1 MTDTVPEQPRSRLP
15 LSQLVTLSIYW
26 FGIQTIWGGLNIT
39 IIPGRL
45 DDLSRDT
52 QGTLLAII
60 MLAGA
65 IAPIIIQPT
74 VGVIS
79 DYTVTRWG
87 RRKPYIVVGS
97 LFDVVFLAGLAFNN
111 DFVAMVGFYFLL
123 QVSSNFA
130 QGPFQGYVPD
140 LVPAKQVG
148 TASGLMGLMLTLGT
162 IAGVGIATLGGIMDN
177 VPAATL
183 ALGVVEVA
191 TMVVLVATVDEGR
204 AAPKRTRPWR
214 EIALSAWGRDILQQ
228 RDVLWLL
235 LVRLLFLGAYNAT
248 LIAIGYFRRSQGLS
262 SDDADATVFLATAI
276 VGVTTAAAAIP
287 GGRLSDR
294 FGRRPVI
301 WAAALIAG
309 TGLLGVAVAPTPEL
323 AIASW
328 VPFGIGMGTFLSAD
342 WALMSDV
349 IPKHTAG
356 RYMGILNAGTAM
368 AGPVFIIVAGPIQDL
383 VSASFGD
390 AAGPRVAMGV
400 AALFVALSALA
411 LTRVDPRRRE
421 DEEMPAQRRWSRRER
436 GRCHRARTAARAA
449 RRRHASLSDPVVA
462 QPDSRA
468 APVRPAGHRP
478 RAFAAGAVPA
488 GCQPPQRLRPDAGDR
503 GRAPRAA
510 DHLVRPEGGGLQ
522 PRLQEPGDGL
532 LRRGDPVQPGQ
543 DHPDQRGACRAS
555 CLRCRRR
562 ARHLRRGAHRL
573 P

>member
-1 MTDTVPEQPRSRLP
+1 MTETGPEQSRIRLP

-60 MLAGA
+60 MIAGA

-87 RRKPYIVVGS
+87 RRKPYIVIGS
-97 LFDVVFLAGLAFNN
+97 LLDVVFLAGIAFNN
-111 DFVAMVGFYFLL
+111 DFVSLVAFYFLL

-140 LVPAKQVG
+140 LVPAHQVG

-162 IAGVGIATLGGIMDN
+162 IAGVGIATLGGILDN
-177 VPAATL
+177 IPLGIL
-183 ALGVVEVA
+183 ALGVVEVI

-204 AAPKRTRPWR
+204 AAPERTRPWR
-214 EIALSAWGRDILQQ
+214 EIALSAWGRDILRQ

-248 LIAIGYFRRSQGLS
+248 LIAVGYFRRAHGLS
-262 SDDADATVFLATAI
+262 DDDADTTVFLATAI
-276 VGVTTAAAAIP
+276 VGVSTALAAIP

-301 WAAALIAG
+301 WAAAAIAG
-309 TGLLGVAVAPTPEL
+309 IGLVGVAIAPTPEL

-342 WALMSDV
+342 WALMADV

-368 AGPVFIIVAGPIQDL
+368 AGPVFIIVAGPVQDL
-383 VSASFGD
+383 VAAEFGD

-400 AALFVALSALA
+400 AAGFVALSALA

-421 DEEMPAQRRWSRRER
+421 N
-436 GRCHRARTAARAA
+436 
-449 RRRHASLSDPVVA
+449 
-462 QPDSRA
+462 
-468 APVRPAGHRP
+468 
-478 RAFAAGAVPA
+478 
-488 GCQPPQRLRPDAGDR
+488 DA
-503 GRAPRAA
+503 
-510 DHLVRPEGGGLQ
+510 
-522 PRLQEPGDGL
+522 
-532 LRRGDPVQPGQ
+532 
-543 DHPDQRGACRAS
+543 
-555 CLRCRRR
+555 
-562 ARHLRRGAHRL
+562 
-573 P
+573 

>member
-1 MTDTVPEQPRSRLP
+1 MTSTGPEHTRMRLP

-60 MLAGA
+60 MIAGA

-74 VGVIS
+74 IGVIS

-87 RRKPYIVVGS
+87 RRKPYIVIGS
-97 LFDVVFLAGLAFNN
+97 LLDVVFLAGIAFNN
-111 DFVAMVGFYFLL
+111 DFVSLVAFYFLL

-140 LVPAKQVG
+140 LVPAQQVG

-162 IAGVGIATLGGIMDN
+162 IAGVGIATLGGILDN
-177 VPAATL
+177 VPLGIL
-183 ALGVVEVA
+183 ALGVVEVI
-191 TMVVLVATVDEGR
+191 TMVVLIATVDEGR
-204 AAPKRTRPWR
+204 AAPKRTRSWR
-214 EIALSAWGRDILQQ
+214 QIALSAWGRDILQQ

-248 LIAIGYFRRSQGLS
+248 LIAVVYFRRSHGLS
-262 SDDADATVFLATAI
+262 DADADATVFLATAI
-276 VGVTTAAAAIP
+276 VGVSTAIAAIP

-301 WAAALIAG
+301 WAAAIIAG
-309 TGLLGVAVAPTPEL
+309 IGLLGVAVAPTPEL

-328 VPFGIGMGTFLSAD
+328 IPFGIGMGTFLSAD
-342 WALMSDV
+342 WALMADV

-383 VSASFGD
+383 VAAGFGD

-400 AALFVALSALA
+400 AAGFVALSALA

-421 DEEMPAQRRWSRRER
+421 E
-436 GRCHRARTAARAA
+436 
-449 RRRHASLSDPVVA
+449 
-462 QPDSRA
+462 
-468 APVRPAGHRP
+468 
-478 RAFAAGAVPA
+478 
-488 GCQPPQRLRPDAGDR
+488 DA
-503 GRAPRAA
+503 
-510 DHLVRPEGGGLQ
+510 
-522 PRLQEPGDGL
+522 
-532 LRRGDPVQPGQ
+532 
-543 DHPDQRGACRAS
+543 
-555 CLRCRRR
+555 
-562 ARHLRRGAHRL
+562 
-573 P
+573 

>member
-1 MTDTVPEQPRSRLP
+1 MTNTGPEQSRILLP

-60 MLAGA
+60 MIAGA

-87 RRKPYIVVGS
+87 RRKPYIVIGS
-97 LFDVVFLAGLAFNN
+97 LLDVVFLAGIAFNN
-111 DFVAMVGFYFLL
+111 DFVSLVAFYFLL

-148 TASGLMGLMLTLGT
+148 TASGLMGLMLTMGT
-162 IAGVGIATLGGIMDN
+162 IAGVGIATLGGILDN
-177 VPAATL
+177 VPLGIL
-183 ALGVVEVA
+183 ALGVVEVI
-191 TMVVLVATVDEGR
+191 TMVVLIATVDEGR
-204 AAPKRTRPWR
+204 AAPKRTRSWPQ
-214 EIALSAWGRDILQQ
+214 IALSAWGRDILQQ

-248 LIAIGYFRRSQGLS
+248 LIAVGYFRRSHGLS
-262 SDDADATVFLATAI
+262 DAGADATVFLATAI
-276 VGVTTAAAAIP
+276 VGVSTAIAAIP

-301 WAAALIAG
+301 WTAAGIAG
-309 TGLLGVAVAPTPEL
+309 IGLLGVAVAPTPEL

-328 VPFGIGMGTFLSAD
+328 IPFGIGMGTFLSAD
-342 WALMSDV
+342 WALMADV

-368 AGPVFIIVAGPIQDL
+368 AGPVFIIVAGPVQDL
-383 VSASFGD
+383 VAAGFGD

-400 AALFVALSALA
+400 AAGFVALSALA

-421 DEEMPAQRRWSRRER
+421 EEA
-436 GRCHRARTAARAA
+436 
-449 RRRHASLSDPVVA
+449 
-462 QPDSRA
+462 
-468 APVRPAGHRP
+468 
-478 RAFAAGAVPA
+478 
-488 GCQPPQRLRPDAGDR
+488 
-503 GRAPRAA
+503 
-510 DHLVRPEGGGLQ
+510 
-522 PRLQEPGDGL
+522 
-532 LRRGDPVQPGQ
+532 
-543 DHPDQRGACRAS
+543 
-555 CLRCRRR
+555 
-562 ARHLRRGAHRL
+562 
-573 P
+573 

>member
-1 MTDTVPEQPRSRLP
+1 MTETGPEQRRDRLP
-15 LSQLVTLSIYW
+15 FSQLVTLSIYW

-87 RRKPYIVVGS
+87 RRKPYIVVGA
-97 LFDVVFLAGLAFNN
+97 LLDVVFLAGLAFNN
-111 DFVAMVGFYFLL
+111 DFVAMVAFYFLL

-162 IAGVGIATLGGIMDN
+162 IAGVGIATLGGILDN
-177 VPAATL
+177 VPLATL
-183 ALGVVEVA
+183 ALGAVEVA

-214 EIALSAWGRDILQQ
+214 EIAFSAWGRDILQQ

-235 LVRLLFLGAYNAT
+235 VVRLLFLGAYNAT
-248 LIAIGYFRRSQGLS
+248 LIAIGYFRRSHGLS
-262 SDDADATVFLATAI
+262 ADDADATVFLATAI
-276 VGVTTAAAAIP
+276 VGVSTALAAIP

-309 TGLLGVAVAPTPEL
+309 VGLLGVAVAPTPAL

-368 AGPVFIIVAGPIQDL
+368 AGPVFIIVAGPVQDL
-383 VSASFGD
+383 VSAGFGD

-421 DEEMPAQRRWSRRER
+421 DEEMP
-436 GRCHRARTAARAA
+436 TAASMVAA
-449 RRRHASLSDPVVA
+449 
-462 QPDSRA
+462 
-468 APVRPAGHRP
+468 
-478 RAFAAGAVPA
+478 
-488 GCQPPQRLRPDAGDR
+488 
-503 GRAPRAA
+503 
-510 DHLVRPEGGGLQ
+510 
-522 PRLQEPGDGL
+522 
-532 LRRGDPVQPGQ
+532 
-543 DHPDQRGACRAS
+543 
-555 CLRCRRR
+555 
-562 ARHLRRGAHRL
+562 
-573 P
+573 

>member
-1 MTDTVPEQPRSRLP
+1 MTETGPEQRRDRLP

-87 RRKPYIVVGS
+87 RRKPYIVVGA
-97 LFDVVFLAGLAFNN
+97 LLDVVFLAGLAFNN
-111 DFVAMVGFYFLL
+111 DFVAMVAFYFLL

-162 IAGVGIATLGGIMDN
+162 IAGVGIATLGGILDN
-177 VPAATL
+177 VPLATL

-191 TMVVLVATVDEGR
+191 TMVVLIATVDEGR

-214 EIALSAWGRDILQQ
+214 EIAFSAWGRDILQQ

-262 SDDADATVFLATAI
+262 PDDADATVFLATAI
-276 VGVTTAAAAIP
+276 VGISTALAAIP

-309 TGLLGVAVAPTPEL
+309 VGLLGVAVAPTPAL

-328 VPFGIGMGTFLSAD
+328 IPFGIGMGTFLSAD

-368 AGPVFIIVAGPIQDL
+368 AGPVFIIVAGPVQDL
-383 VSASFGD
+383 VSAGFGD

-421 DEEMPAQRRWSRRER
+421 DEEMP
-436 GRCHRARTAARAA
+436 TAASMVAA
-449 RRRHASLSDPVVA
+449 
-462 QPDSRA
+462 
-468 APVRPAGHRP
+468 
-478 RAFAAGAVPA
+478 
-488 GCQPPQRLRPDAGDR
+488 
-503 GRAPRAA
+503 
-510 DHLVRPEGGGLQ
+510 
-522 PRLQEPGDGL
+522 
-532 LRRGDPVQPGQ
+532 
-543 DHPDQRGACRAS
+543 
-555 CLRCRRR
+555 
-562 ARHLRRGAHRL
+562 
-573 P
+573 

>member
-1 MTDTVPEQPRSRLP
+1 MIDTGPQPSRIRLP

-65 IAPIIIQPT
+65 IAPIIVQPT
-74 VGVIS
+74 IGVLS

-87 RRKPYIVVGS
+87 RRKPYIVIGS
-97 LFDVVFLAGLAFNN
+97 LLDVVFLAGLAFNN
-111 DFVAMVGFYFLL
+111 DFVAMVAFYFLL

-162 IAGVGIATLGGIMDN
+162 IAGVGIATVGGLTDN
-177 VPAATL
+177 VALATL
-183 ALGVVEVA
+183 ALGVVEVV
-191 TMVVLVATVDEGR
+191 TMIVLVATVDEGR
-204 AAPKRTRPWR
+204 SAPRRTRPWR

-248 LIAIGYFRRSQGLS
+248 LIAVGYFRRSHGLS
-262 SDDADATVFLATAI
+262 PDDADQTVFLATAI
-276 VGVTTAAAAIP
+276 VGVSTALAAIP

-294 FGRRPVI
+294 LGRRPVI
-301 WAAALIAG
+301 WAAGVIAG
-309 TGLLGVAVAPTPEL
+309 AGLLGVALAPTPEL
-323 AIASW
+323 AIVSW
-328 VPFGIGMGTFLSAD
+328 IPFGIGMGIFLSAD
-342 WALMSDV
+342 WALMADV

-368 AGPVFIIVAGPIQDL
+368 AGPVFIIVAGPVLDL
-383 VSASFGD
+383 VAAAWGD

-400 AALFVALSALA
+400 AAGFVALSALA
-411 LTRVDPRRRE
+411 LTKVDPRRRE
-421 DEEMPAQRRWSRRER
+421 EEEQSMPVP
-436 GRCHRARTAARAA
+436 GLAA
-449 RRRHASLSDPVVA
+449 
-462 QPDSRA
+462 
-468 APVRPAGHRP
+468 
-478 RAFAAGAVPA
+478 
-488 GCQPPQRLRPDAGDR
+488 
-503 GRAPRAA
+503 
-510 DHLVRPEGGGLQ
+510 
-522 PRLQEPGDGL
+522 
-532 LRRGDPVQPGQ
+532 
-543 DHPDQRGACRAS
+543 
-555 CLRCRRR
+555 
-562 ARHLRRGAHRL
+562 
-573 P
+573 

>member
-1 MTDTVPEQPRSRLP
+1 MTAQGPEQSRIRLP

-79 DYTVTRWG
+79 DYTATRWG
-87 RRKPYIVVGS
+87 RRKPYIVIGS
-97 LFDVVFLAGLAFNN
+97 LLDVVFLAGLALNN
-111 DFVAMVGFYFLL
+111 DFVAMVAFYFLL

-162 IAGVGIATLGGIMDN
+162 IAGVGIATLGGILDN
-177 VPAATL
+177 IPLATL

-191 TMVVLVATVDEGR
+191 TMVVLIATVDEGR
-204 AAPKRTRPWR
+204 AAPPRTRPWR
-214 EIALSAWGRDILQQ
+214 EIALSAWGRDIFQQ

-248 LIAIGYFRRSQGLS
+248 LIAIGYFRRAHGLS
-262 SDDADATVFLATAI
+262 ADEADATVFLATAI
-276 VGVTTAAAAIP
+276 VGVSTAIAAIP

-294 FGRRPVI
+294 YGRRPVI
-301 WAAALIAG
+301 WAAALVAG
-309 TGLLGVAVAPTPEL
+309 LGLVGVAVAPTPGL
-323 AIASW
+323 AVASW
-328 VPFGIGMGTFLSAD
+328 VPFGIGMGIFLSAD
-342 WALMSDV
+342 WALMADV
-349 IPKHTAG
+349 IPKHTSG

-368 AGPVFIIVAGPIQDL
+368 AGPVFILVAGPVQDL
-383 VSASFGD
+383 VGGPV
-390 AAGPRVAMGV
+390 GPRAAMGV
-400 AALFVALSALA
+400 AAGFIALSALA

-421 DEEMPAQRRWSRRER
+421 DEE
-436 GRCHRARTAARAA
+436 TATATSLVAA
-449 RRRHASLSDPVVA
+449 
-462 QPDSRA
+462 
-468 APVRPAGHRP
+468 
-478 RAFAAGAVPA
+478 
-488 GCQPPQRLRPDAGDR
+488 
-503 GRAPRAA
+503 
-510 DHLVRPEGGGLQ
+510 
-522 PRLQEPGDGL
+522 
-532 LRRGDPVQPGQ
+532 
-543 DHPDQRGACRAS
+543 
-555 CLRCRRR
+555 
-562 ARHLRRGAHRL
+562 
-573 P
+573 

>member
-1 MTDTVPEQPRSRLP
+1 MIDTGPQPSRIRLP

-65 IAPIIIQPT
+65 IAPIIVQPT
-74 VGVIS
+74 IGVLS

-87 RRKPYIVVGS
+87 RRKPYIVIGS
-97 LFDVVFLAGLAFNN
+97 LLDVVFLAGLAFNN
-111 DFVAMVGFYFLL
+111 DFVAMVAFYFLL

-162 IAGVGIATLGGIMDN
+162 IAGVGIATVGGLTDN
-177 VPAATL
+177 VALATL
-183 ALGVVEVA
+183 ALGVVEVV
-191 TMVVLVATVDEGR
+191 TMIVLVATVDEGR
-204 AAPKRTRPWR
+204 SAPRRTRPWR

-248 LIAIGYFRRSQGLS
+248 LIAVGYFRRSHGLS
-262 SDDADATVFLATAI
+262 PDDADQTVFLATAI
-276 VGVTTAAAAIP
+276 VGVSTALAAIP

-294 FGRRPVI
+294 LGRRPVI
-301 WAAALIAG
+301 WAAGVIAG
-309 TGLLGVAVAPTPEL
+309 AGLLGVALAPTPEL
-323 AIASW
+323 AIVSW
-328 VPFGIGMGTFLSAD
+328 IPFGIGMGIFLSAD
-342 WALMSDV
+342 WALMADV

-368 AGPVFIIVAGPIQDL
+368 AGPVFIIVAGPVQDL
-383 VSASFGD
+383 VAAAWGD

-400 AALFVALSALA
+400 AAGFVALSALA
-411 LTRVDPRRRE
+411 LTKVDPRRRE
-421 DEEMPAQRRWSRRER
+421 EEEQSMPVP
-436 GRCHRARTAARAA
+436 GLAA
-449 RRRHASLSDPVVA
+449 
-462 QPDSRA
+462 
-468 APVRPAGHRP
+468 
-478 RAFAAGAVPA
+478 
-488 GCQPPQRLRPDAGDR
+488 
-503 GRAPRAA
+503 
-510 DHLVRPEGGGLQ
+510 
-522 PRLQEPGDGL
+522 
-532 LRRGDPVQPGQ
+532 
-543 DHPDQRGACRAS
+543 
-555 CLRCRRR
+555 
-562 ARHLRRGAHRL
+562 
-573 P
+573 

>member
-1 MTDTVPEQPRSRLP
+1 MTSTGPEHTRMRLP

-60 MLAGA
+60 MIAGA

-74 VGVIS
+74 IGVIS

-87 RRKPYIVVGS
+87 RRKPYIVIGS
-97 LFDVVFLAGLAFNN
+97 LLDVVFLAGIAFNN
-111 DFVAMVGFYFLL
+111 DFVSLLAFYFLL

-140 LVPAKQVG
+140 LVPAQQVG

-162 IAGVGIATLGGIMDN
+162 IAGVGIATLGGILDN
-177 VPAATL
+177 VPLGIL
-183 ALGVVEVA
+183 ALGVVEVI
-191 TMVVLVATVDEGR
+191 TMVVLIATVDEGR
-204 AAPKRTRPWR
+204 AAPTRTRSWR
-214 EIALSAWGRDILQQ
+214 QIALSAWGRDILQQ

-248 LIAIGYFRRSQGLS
+248 LIAVGYFRRSHGLS
-262 SDDADATVFLATAI
+262 DADADATVFLATAI
-276 VGVTTAAAAIP
+276 VGVSTAIAAVP

-301 WAAALIAG
+301 WAAAIIAG
-309 TGLLGVAVAPTPEL
+309 IGLLGVAVAPTPEL

-328 VPFGIGMGTFLSAD
+328 IPFGIGMGTFLSAD
-342 WALMSDV
+342 WALMADV

-368 AGPVFIIVAGPIQDL
+368 AGPVFIIVAGPVQDL
-383 VSASFGD
+383 VAAGFGD

-400 AALFVALSALA
+400 AAGFVALSALA

-421 DEEMPAQRRWSRRER
+421 E
-436 GRCHRARTAARAA
+436 
-449 RRRHASLSDPVVA
+449 
-462 QPDSRA
+462 
-468 APVRPAGHRP
+468 
-478 RAFAAGAVPA
+478 
-488 GCQPPQRLRPDAGDR
+488 DA
-503 GRAPRAA
+503 
-510 DHLVRPEGGGLQ
+510 
-522 PRLQEPGDGL
+522 
-532 LRRGDPVQPGQ
+532 
-543 DHPDQRGACRAS
+543 
-555 CLRCRRR
+555 
-562 ARHLRRGAHRL
+562 
-573 P
+573 

>member
-1 MTDTVPEQPRSRLP
+1 MTETDQERPRISLP

-74 VGVIS
+74 IGVIS
-79 DYTVTRWG
+79 DYTSGRWG
-87 RRKPYIVVGS
+87 RRKPYIVAGS
-97 LFDVVFLAGLAFNN
+97 LLDVLFLAGLAFNN
-111 DFVAMVGFYFLL
+111 GFVAMVAFYFLL

-162 IAGVGIATLGGIMDN
+162 IAGVGIATLGGILDN
-177 VPAATL
+177 VGLATL

-191 TMVVLVATVDEGR
+191 TMIVLVATVDEGR
-204 AAPKRTRPWR
+204 AAPKRTRSWS

-228 RDVLWLL
+228 RAVLWLL

-248 LIAIGYFRRSQGLS
+248 LIAIGYFRRSHGLS
-262 SDDADATVFLATAI
+262 DADADATVFVATAI
-276 VGVTTAAAAIP
+276 VGVSTAIAAIP

-301 WAAALIAG
+301 WMAALIAG
-309 TGLLGVAVAPTPEL
+309 LGLVGVAVAPTPGL

-328 VPFGIGMGTFLSAD
+328 VPFGIGMGVFLSAD
-342 WALMSDV
+342 WALMADV
-349 IPKHTAG
+349 IPKHTSG

-368 AGPVFIIVAGPIQDL
+368 AGPVFIIVAGPVQDL
-383 VSASFGD
+383 VAAGFGD

-400 AALFVALSALA
+400 AAGFIALSALA

-421 DEEMPAQRRWSRRER
+421 D
-436 GRCHRARTAARAA
+436 
-449 RRRHASLSDPVVA
+449 D
-462 QPDSRA
+462 DD
-468 APVRPAGHRP
+468 
-478 RAFAAGAVPA
+478 VPA
-488 GCQPPQRLRPDAGDR
+488 S
-503 GRAPRAA
+503 APSAVAA
-510 DHLVRPEGGGLQ
+510 
-522 PRLQEPGDGL
+522 
-532 LRRGDPVQPGQ
+532 
-543 DHPDQRGACRAS
+543 
-555 CLRCRRR
+555 
-562 ARHLRRGAHRL
+562 
-573 P
+573 